1 MATLF
6 VISTQPLSGKTA
18 LCASIAGRFLS
29 EGLEVGYVKALA
41 TRVRQIEDRAVDEDA
56 VFMQDVLD
64 MGHTWDV
71 LSPVNL
77 IDQEMQKV
85 IEGVGNP
92 YPERLRAALTV
103 AEKGRDVLLVEG
115 AGTTQ
120 LGSLLG
126 LSAKSCAQMSG
137 GSVLLVARY
146 NGPSTADQVM
156 GAVEALS
163 CTPLGVVINATPDDA
178 QDFAR
183 NMLAPFLGSKGL
195 PVLGVLPED
204 RALMGPTVG
213 ELSEHLDGE
222 FIRGSE
228 EADNLVEGFLLGALS
243 TDYMQDYYNR
253 RSNVAVI
260 TACEKTDIQL
270 FSMTPSTSCLILT
283 GCRRP
288 ADLVMAQAGEH
299 RIPIIMVKEDTLSVA
314 EKVEELFGAVRF
326 HQRRKLPIM
335 AKMIEAGLDLPAI
348 YRGLGL
354 KVKV

>member
-18 LCASIAGRFLS
+18 LCASIGGRLLS
-29 EGLEVGYVKALA
+29 EGLKVGYVKALA
-41 TRVRQIEDRAVDEDA
+41 TQVRQIEDRALDEDA
-56 VFMQDVLD
+56 VFMKEILD
-64 MGHTWDV
+64 LAHTWEV

-77 IDQEMQKV
+77 TDQEMQKV
-85 IEGVGNP
+85 IEGSGNP
-92 YPERLRAALTV
+92 HPERLKAALSV

-115 AGTTQ
+115 AGSTQ

-126 LSAKSCAQMSG
+126 LSVKSCLRMSG

-146 NGPSTADQVM
+146 DGPSTADQVL
-156 GAVEALS
+156 GVVEALS
-163 CTPLGVVINATPDDA
+163 CIPLGVVINATPDAA

-183 NMLAPFLGSKGL
+183 NTLAPFLVSRGL
-195 PVLGVLPED
+195 PVLGVLPEE

-213 ELSEHLDGE
+213 ELAEFLDGE
-222 FIRGSE
+222 FVRGAE

-253 RSNVAVI
+253 RPNVAVI
-260 TACEKTDIQL
+260 TTCEKTDIQL
-270 FSMTPSTSCLILT
+270 FSMTSSTRCLILT

-288 ADLVMAQAGEH
+288 ADLVMAQASEH
-299 RIPIIMVKEDTLSVA
+299 GIPIIMVKEDTLTVA
-314 EKVEELFGAVRF
+314 EKVEGMFAAVRF

-335 AKMIEAGLDLPAI
+335 AKMIEAGLDLSAI
-348 YRGLGL
+348 YRELGL